1 MTALKPKKKY
11 NYYFTNNMNNQHLLD
26 SFLETV
32 LEPDKET
39 INYHGVEIPFPSL
52 AQAELDRQFNLNLKN
67 NVSPRDFEK
76 VVDGVIVS
84 IKLDLK
90 KKYKLYYFLLY
101 NISYLRKNKIDLTKE
116 SKFNLEEINELLF
129 STEENV
135 FKYYEQIK
143 RLSLN

>member
-1 MTALKPKKKY
+1 
-11 NYYFTNNMNNQHLLD
+11 MNNQHLLD

-39 INYHGVEIPFPSL
+39 INYYGFEIPFPSL

-84 IKLDLK
+84 IKLNLK
-90 KKYKLYYFLLY
+90 RKYKLYYFLLY
-101 NISYLRKNKIDLTKE
+101 NISYLRKNKIDLSKE

-129 STEENV
+129 STEDHIYS
-135 FKYYEQIK
+135 YYEKVK

>member
-1 MTALKPKKKY
+1 MVFLIEKV
-11 NYYFTNNMNNQHLLD
+11 NSQLLLD

-39 INYHGVEIPFPSL
+39 INYHGVEVPFPSL
-52 AQAELDRQFNLNLKN
+52 AQAELDRQFNINLKS

-76 VVDGVIVS
+76 IIDGVIVS

-101 NISYLRKNKIDLTKE
+101 NISYLRKNKINPT
-116 SKFNLEEINELLF
+116 KFNFEEINELLF
-129 STEENV
+129 SSEDHIYS
-135 FKYYEQIK
+135 YYDKIK
-143 RLSLN
+143 QLSLN

>member
-1 MTALKPKKKY
+1 
-11 NYYFTNNMNNQHLLD
+11 MNNQHLLD

-32 LEPDKET
+32 LEPDKDT
-39 INYHGVEIPFPSL
+39 INYHGVDVPFPSL

-101 NISYLRKNKIDLTKE
+101 NISYLRMNKIDLIKE
-116 SKFNLEEINELLF
+116 NKFNLEEINDLLF
-129 STEENV
+129 STEDHIYL
-135 FKYYEQIK
+135 YYEKIK

>member
-1 MTALKPKKKY
+1 
-11 NYYFTNNMNNQHLLD
+11 MNNQHLLD

-32 LEPDKET
+32 LEPDKDT
-39 INYHGVEIPFPSL
+39 INYHGVDVHFPSL

-84 IKLDLK
+84 IKLNLK
-90 KKYKLYYFLLY
+90 RKYKLYYFLLY
-101 NISYLRKNKIDLTKE
+101 NISYLRKNKIDLSKE

-129 STEENV
+129 STEDHIYS
-135 FKYYEQIK
+135 YYEKVK

>member
-1 MTALKPKKKY
+1 
-11 NYYFTNNMNNQHLLD
+11 MNNQHLLD

-39 INYHGVEIPFPSL
+39 INYYGVEVPFPSL

-76 VVDGVIVS
+76 VIDGVIVS

-101 NISYLRKNKIDLTKE
+101 NISYLRKNKINLTK
-116 SKFNLEEINELLF
+116 FNFEEINELLF
-129 STEENV
+129 STEENI

>member
-1 MTALKPKKKY
+1 
-11 NYYFTNNMNNQHLLD
+11 MNNQYLLD

-39 INYHGVEIPFPSL
+39 INYHGVDVPFPSL

-76 VVDGVIVS
+76 VIDGVIVS

-101 NISYLRKNKIDLTKE
+101 NISYLRKNKINTT
-116 SKFNLEEINELLF
+116 KFNFEEMNKLLF
-129 STEENV
+129 SSEDRIYS
-135 FKYYEQIK
+135 YYDKIK
-143 RLSLN
+143 QLSLN

>member
-1 MTALKPKKKY
+1 
-11 NYYFTNNMNNQHLLD
+11 MNNQHLLD

-39 INYHGVEIPFPSL
+39 INYNGVEVPFPSL
-52 AQAELDRQFNLNLKN
+52 AQAELDREFNKNLKN
-67 NVSPRDFEK
+67 NVSPREFER
-76 VVDGVIVS
+76 VVDGVIAS
-84 IKLDLK
+84 IKLELK

-101 NISYLRKNKIDLTKE
+101 NISYLRKNKIDITKE
-116 SKFNLEEINELLF
+116 NKFNFENVNELLF
-129 STEENV
+129 STEENI

>member
-1 MTALKPKKKY
+1 
-11 NYYFTNNMNNQHLLD
+11 MNNQHLLD

-39 INYHGVEIPFPSL
+39 INYHGVEVPFPSL

-76 VVDGVIVS
+76 VIDGVIVS

-90 KKYKLYYFLLY
+90 RKYKLYYFLLY
-101 NISYLRKNKIDLTKE
+101 NISYLRRNKINLTK
-116 SKFNLEEINELLF
+116 FNFEEINELLF
-129 STEENV
+129 SSEDRIYS
-135 FKYYEQIK
+135 YYNKIK
-143 RLSLN
+143 QLSLN

>member
-1 MTALKPKKKY
+1 
-11 NYYFTNNMNNQHLLD
+11 MNNQILLD

-39 INYHGVEIPFPSL
+39 INYYGFEVPFPSL

-76 VVDGVIVS
+76 VIDGVIVS

-101 NISYLRKNKIDLTKE
+101 NISYLRKNKINLTK
-116 SKFNLEEINELLF
+116 FNFEEINELLF
-129 STEENV
+129 SSEDHIYS
-135 FKYYEQIK
+135 YYDKIK
-143 RLSLN
+143 QLSLN

>member
-1 MTALKPKKKY
+1 
-11 NYYFTNNMNNQHLLD
+11 MNNQYLLD

-39 INYHGVEIPFPSL
+39 INYYGFEVPFPSL

-76 VVDGVIVS
+76 VIDGVIVS

-101 NISYLRKNKIDLTKE
+101 NISYLRKNKINLTK
-116 SKFNLEEINELLF
+116 FNFEEINELLF
-129 STEENV
+129 STEDHIYS
-135 FKYYEQIK
+135 YYDKIK
-143 RLSLN
+143 QLSLN

>member
-1 MTALKPKKKY
+1 
-11 NYYFTNNMNNQHLLD
+11 MNNQNLLD

-39 INYHGVEIPFPSL
+39 INYYGVEVPFPSL

-76 VVDGVIVS
+76 VIDGVIVS

-101 NISYLRKNKIDLTKE
+101 NISYLRKNKIDITKE
-116 SKFNLEEINELLF
+116 NKFNFEKVN
-129 STEENV
+129 
-135 FKYYEQIK
+135 
-143 RLSLN
+143 

>member
-1 MTALKPKKKY
+1 
-11 NYYFTNNMNNQHLLD
+11 LLD
-26 SFLETV
+26 NFLETF

-39 INYHGVEIPFPSL
+39 INYYGVEVPFPSL

-76 VVDGVIVS
+76 VIDGVIVS

-101 NISYLRKNKIDLTKE
+101 NISYLRKNKINLTK
-116 SKFNLEEINELLF
+116 FDFEEINELLF
-129 STEENV
+129 SSEDRIYS
-135 FKYYEQIK
+135 YYDKIK
-143 RLSLN
+143 QLSLN

>member
-1 MTALKPKKKY
+1 M
-11 NYYFTNNMNNQHLLD
+11 LD

-39 INYHGVEIPFPSL
+39 INYYGVNVPFPSL
-52 AQAELDRQFNLNLKN
+52 AQAELDHQFNINLKN

-76 VVDGVIVS
+76 VIDRVVVN

-101 NISYLRKNKIDLTKE
+101 NISYLKKNKINFI
-116 SKFNLEEINELLF
+116 KFNLEEINELLF
-129 STEENV
+129 SNENHIYS
-135 FKYYEQIK
+135 YYDKIK
-143 RLSLN
+143 QLSLN

>member
-1 MTALKPKKKY
+1 
-11 NYYFTNNMNNQHLLD
+11 MNNQHLLD

-32 LEPDKET
+32 LESDKET
-39 INYHGVEIPFPSL
+39 INYHGFDVPFPSL

-90 KKYKLYYFLLY
+90 RKYKLYYFLLY
-101 NISYLRKNKIDLTKE
+101 NISYLKKNKIDLTKE
-116 SKFNLEEINELLF
+116 NKFNLEEINELLF
-129 STEENV
+129 STEENI

>member
-1 MTALKPKKKY
+1 
-11 NYYFTNNMNNQHLLD
+11 MNNQHLLD

-90 KKYKLYYFLLY
+90 RKYKLYYFLLY

>member
-1 MTALKPKKKY
+1 
-11 NYYFTNNMNNQHLLD
+11 MNNQILLD

-39 INYHGVEIPFPSL
+39 INYYGFEVPFPSL

-76 VVDGVIVS
+76 VIDGVIVS

-101 NISYLRKNKIDLTKE
+101 NISYLRNNKINLTK
-116 SKFNLEEINELLF
+116 FNFEEINELLF
-129 STEENV
+129 SSEDHIYS
-135 FKYYEQIK
+135 YYDKIK
-143 RLSLN
+143 QLSLN

>member
-1 MTALKPKKKY
+1 
-11 NYYFTNNMNNQHLLD
+11 MNNQHLLD

-39 INYHGVEIPFPSL
+39 INYYGFEVPFPSL

-76 VVDGVIVS
+76 VIDGVIVS

-101 NISYLRKNKIDLTKE
+101 NISYLRKNKINLTK
-116 SKFNLEEINELLF
+116 FNFEEINELLF
-129 STEENV
+129 STEENI

>member
-1 MTALKPKKKY
+1 
-11 NYYFTNNMNNQHLLD
+11 MNNQHLLD

-90 KKYKLYYFLLY
+90 RKYKLYYFLLY

-129 STEENV
+129 STEENI
-135 FKYYEQIK
+135 FKHYEQIK

>member
-1 MTALKPKKKY
+1 
-11 NYYFTNNMNNQHLLD
+11 MNNQILLD

-39 INYHGVEIPFPSL
+39 INYYGVEVPFPSL

-76 VVDGVIVS
+76 VIDGVIVS

-101 NISYLRKNKIDLTKE
+101 NISYLRKNKINLTK
-116 SKFNLEEINELLF
+116 FNFEEINELLF
-129 STEENV
+129 STEDHIYSHYV
-135 FKYYEQIK
+135 KIK
-143 RLSLN
+143 QLSLN

>member
-1 MTALKPKKKY
+1 MVFLIGKV
-11 NYYFTNNMNNQHLLD
+11 NSQLLLD
-26 SFLETV
+26 NFLETV

-39 INYHGVEIPFPSL
+39 INYHGVEVPFPSL

-67 NVSPRDFEK
+67 NVSPRDFEN

-90 KKYKLYYFLLY
+90 RKYKLYYFLLY

-129 STEENV
+129 STEENI

>member
-1 MTALKPKKKY
+1 
-11 NYYFTNNMNNQHLLD
+11 MNNQYLLD

-39 INYHGVEIPFPSL
+39 INYHGVEVPFPSL

-76 VVDGVIVS
+76 VIDGVIVS

-90 KKYKLYYFLLY
+90 RKYKLYYFLLY
-101 NISYLRKNKIDLTKE
+101 NISYLRNNKINLTKLN
-116 SKFNLEEINELLF
+116 FEEINELLF
-129 STEENV
+129 STEEHIYSHYV
-135 FKYYEQIK
+135 KIK
-143 RLSLN
+143 QLSLN

>member
-1 MTALKPKKKY
+1 MVFLIGKVNTQL
-11 NYYFTNNMNNQHLLD
+11 LLD
-26 SFLETV
+26 NFLETF

-39 INYHGVEIPFPSL
+39 INYYGVEVPFPSL

-76 VVDGVIVS
+76 VIDGVIVS

-101 NISYLRKNKIDLTKE
+101 NISYLRNNKINLTK
-116 SKFNLEEINELLF
+116 FDFEEINELLF
-129 STEENV
+129 SSEDRIYS
-135 FKYYEQIK
+135 YYDKIK
-143 RLSLN
+143 QLSLN

>member
-1 MTALKPKKKY
+1 ME
-11 NYYFTNNMNNQHLLD
+11 NQHLLD

-32 LEPDKET
+32 LETDKET
-39 INYHGVEIPFPSL
+39 INYHGVEVPFPSL

-76 VVDGVIVS
+76 VVDGIIIN

-101 NISYLRKNKIDLTKE
+101 NISYLRKNKINLTKE
-116 SKFNLEEINELLF
+116 NKFNLEKINKLLF
-129 STEENV
+129 STEENI
-135 FKYYEQIK
+135 FKHYEQIK

>member
-1 MTALKPKKKY
+1 MS
-11 NYYFTNNMNNQHLLD
+11 NQHLLD

-39 INYHGVEIPFPSL
+39 INYYGVEVPFPSL
-52 AQAELDRQFNLNLKN
+52 AQAELDRQFNINLKN

-76 VVDGVIVS
+76 VIDEVIVS

-101 NISYLRKNKIDLTKE
+101 NISYLRMNKINPT
-116 SKFNLEEINELLF
+116 KFNFEEINELLF
-129 STEENV
+129 SPEDHIYS
-135 FKYYEQIK
+135 YYDKIK
-143 RLSLN
+143 QLSLN

>member
-1 MTALKPKKKY
+1 MTALKLKKKY
-11 NYYFTNNMNNQHLLD
+11 NYYFANNMNNQHLLD

-39 INYHGVEIPFPSL
+39 INYHGVEVPFPSL
-52 AQAELDRQFNLNLKN
+52 AQAELDRQFNLNIKN

-76 VVDGVIVS
+76 VIDGVIAS

-90 KKYKLYYFLLY
+90 RKYKLYYFLLY
-101 NISYLRKNKIDLTKE
+101 YISYLRKNKIDLTNE
-116 SKFNLEEINELLF
+116 NKFNFKTVNELLF
-129 STEENV
+129 STEENI

>member
-1 MTALKPKKKY
+1 
-11 NYYFTNNMNNQHLLD
+11 MNNQHLLD

-39 INYHGVEIPFPSL
+39 INYYGVEVPFPSL
-52 AQAELDRQFNLNLKN
+52 AQAELDRQFNINLKN

-76 VVDGVIVS
+76 VIDGVVVS

-101 NISYLRKNKIDLTKE
+101 NISYLRKNKINLTK
-116 SKFNLEEINELLF
+116 FNFEEINELLF
-129 STEENV
+129 SSEDHIYS
-135 FKYYEQIK
+135 YYDKIK
-143 RLSLN
+143 QLSLN

>member
-1 MTALKPKKKY
+1 
-11 NYYFTNNMNNQHLLD
+11 MNSQHLLD

-39 INYHGVEIPFPSL
+39 INYHGVEVPFPSL

-76 VVDGVIVS
+76 VIDGVIVS

-101 NISYLRKNKIDLTKE
+101 NISYLRKNKINLTK
-116 SKFNLEEINELLF
+116 FNFEEINELLF
-129 STEENV
+129 SSEDHIYS
-135 FKYYEQIK
+135 YYDKIK
-143 RLSLN
+143 QLSLN

>member
-1 MTALKPKKKY
+1 
-11 NYYFTNNMNNQHLLD
+11 MNNQHLLD
-26 SFLETV
+26 SFLEIV

-39 INYHGVEIPFPSL
+39 INYYGVEIPFPSL

-67 NVSPRDFEK
+67 NVLPKDFEK

-90 KKYKLYYFLLY
+90 RKYKLYYFLLY

-116 SKFNLEEINELLF
+116 NKFNLEEINELLF
-129 STEENV
+129 STEENI
-135 FKYYEQIK
+135 FKYYEKVK

>member
-1 MTALKPKKKY
+1 
-11 NYYFTNNMNNQHLLD
+11 MNNQHLLD

-39 INYHGVEIPFPSL
+39 INYNGVEVPFPSL
-52 AQAELDRQFNLNLKN
+52 AQAELDREFNKNLKN
-67 NVSPRDFEK
+67 NVSPREFER
-76 VVDGVIVS
+76 VVDGVIAS

-101 NISYLRKNKIDLTKE
+101 NISYLRKNKIDITKE
-116 SKFNLEEINELLF
+116 NKFNFENVNELLF
-129 STEENV
+129 STEENI

>member
-1 MTALKPKKKY
+1 
-11 NYYFTNNMNNQHLLD
+11 MNNQHLLD

-39 INYHGVEIPFPSL
+39 INYYGVEVPFPSL
-52 AQAELDRQFNLNLKN
+52 CQAELDRQFNLNLKN

-76 VVDGVIVS
+76 VIDGVIVS

-101 NISYLRKNKIDLTKE
+101 NISYLRKNKINRTK
-116 SKFNLEEINELLF
+116 FDFEEINELLF
-129 STEENV
+129 STEEHIYS
-135 FKYYEQIK
+135 YYDKIK
-143 RLSLN
+143 QLSLN

>member
-1 MTALKPKKKY
+1 
-11 NYYFTNNMNNQHLLD
+11 MNSQHLLD

-39 INYHGVEIPFPSL
+39 INYYGVEVPFPSL

-90 KKYKLYYFLLY
+90 RKYKLYYFLLY
-101 NISYLRKNKIDLTKE
+101 NISYLRKNKINLTK
-116 SKFNLEEINELLF
+116 FNFEEINELLF
-129 STEENV
+129 SSEDHIYS
-135 FKYYEQIK
+135 YYNKIK
-143 RLSLN
+143 QLSLN

>member
-1 MTALKPKKKY
+1 
-11 NYYFTNNMNNQHLLD
+11 MNNQHLLD

-39 INYHGVEIPFPSL
+39 INYYGVEVPFPSL

-76 VVDGVIVS
+76 VIDGVIVS

-101 NISYLRKNKIDLTKE
+101 NISYLRKNKINLTK
-116 SKFNLEEINELLF
+116 FNFEEINELLF
-129 STEENV
+129 STEENII
-135 FKYYEQIK
+135 KYYEQIK

>member
-1 MTALKPKKKY
+1 
-11 NYYFTNNMNNQHLLD
+11 MNNQHLLD

-90 KKYKLYYFLLY
+90 NKYKLYYFLLY

>member
-1 MTALKPKKKY
+1 
-11 NYYFTNNMNNQHLLD
+11 MNSQHLLD

-39 INYHGVEIPFPSL
+39 INYNGVEVPFPSL
-52 AQAELDRQFNLNLKN
+52 AQAELDRQFNKNLKN
-67 NVSPRDFEK
+67 NVSPREFER
-76 VVDGVIVS
+76 VVDGVIAS

-90 KKYKLYYFLLY
+90 KKYKHYYFLLY
-101 NISYLRKNKIDLTKE
+101 NISYLRKNKIDITKE
-116 SKFNLEEINELLF
+116 NKFNFEKVNELLF
-129 STEENV
+129 STEENI